1 MSNLPSSSPP
11 SEVPAPTAGV
21 AQPVGEKVRLRLAVS
36 RGALGL
42 ELAEPCEFGPLRIVE
57 FGVTFPGLRYPID
70 LSGGVSQ
77 FRHRRGVLERLAIEL
92 RPHALSAWL
101 AQSLH
106 ELVGPLERPPRVSAT
121 TERLEFGF
129 NSASA
134 ALAFDL
140 VWAPLEGHACF
151 VVEHAR
157 GIGLSGPALAYVERA
172 LDSAL
177 GHVAKREGRLIRF
190 ERGLQRLLQE
200 WLAPEGVRLPGSEG
214 GQFGP
219 PNLGLEDSLILV
231 RDAALPPSELSR
243 AALRAVEWAR
253 FLREPDDLLARG
265 EFDQARVLYTR
276 LLDEAPRHP
285 EIVKLIAEIDFL
297 STAAPNV
304 QLGMLR
310 ELGPDLPFLPVTAA
324 LLELASEPEAA
335 CQAYEAFA
343 RSEPFAPLAAFAW
356 LAAARSAPDVRA
368 QHACFDKAVARCP
381 SLGSV
386 RWARFEARVGS
397 GKLSAA
403 LLDAEQLEH
412 LSQSANQRSAV
423 CLKVARHFHAAGRA
437 EEAARYFE
445 RSLRY
450 TPEDIEAT
458 SGLAR
463 AFAAVGRHQQA
474 IKLLMRATA
483 LGEKRGQPDVE
494 ACLDLALLLA
504 EELHD
509 LPQAIS
515 RVRQVTHESGR
526 LPQARFLEACWRAEL
541 GDLIGAS
548 AAFDR
553 FREALELEPQ
563 PKQVEAARL
572 IRAATFAEEQMLDWE
587 AAEGY
592 WALAVRLFPYDIE
605 LAALYRRFGQAR
617 VDQR

>member
-1 MSNLPSSSPP
+1 M
-11 SEVPAPTAGV
+11 PAPKDEA
-21 AQPVGEKVRLRLAVS
+21 ARPASEKVLLRLAVS

-42 ELAEPCEFGPLRIVE
+42 ELAEPCAFGPLRIVE
-57 FGVTFPGLRYPID
+57 FSVTFPGLRYPID

-92 RPHALSAWL
+92 QPHTLSVWF
-101 AQSLH
+101 AQRLH
-106 ELVGPLERPPRVSAT
+106 ELIGPLERPPRVSAT

-151 VVEHAR
+151 VVEQAR

-172 LDSAL
+172 LDSTL

-190 ERGLQRLLQE
+190 ERGVQRLLQE
-200 WLAPEGVRLPGSEG
+200 WLAPEGVRLPGSDS

-219 PNLGLEDSLILV
+219 PNLGPENSLILSL
-231 RDAALPPSELSR
+231 DAALPPSELSR

-253 FLREPDDLLARG
+253 FLREPDELLARG
-265 EFDQARVLYTR
+265 EFEQARILYMR

-285 EIVKLIAEIDFL
+285 EIVKLIAEIDSL
-297 STAAPNV
+297 STVAPNV

-310 ELGPDLPFLPVTAA
+310 ELGQDLPLLPVTAA

-343 RSEPFAPLAAFAW
+343 RSEAFAPLAAFA
-356 LAAARSAPDVRA
+356 LLTAARSAPDVRA
-368 QHACFDKAVARCP
+368 QQAFFDKAVARCP
-381 SLGSV
+381 SLASV
-386 RWARFEARVGS
+386 RWARFEARVVS

-403 LLDAEQLEH
+403 LIDAEQLEH
-412 LSQSANQRSAV
+412 LSQGANERSAV
-423 CLKVARHFHAAGRA
+423 CLKVARDFHAAGRA
-437 EEAARYFE
+437 EEAARFFE

-463 AFAAVGRHQQA
+463 ALAGVGRHQQA
-474 IKLLMRATA
+474 IKLLLRATA
-483 LGEKRGQPDVE
+483 LSEKRGQPDVG

-526 LPQARFLEACWRAEL
+526 LPQARFLEASWRAEL
-541 GDLIGAS
+541 GDLSGAS
-548 AAFDR
+548 AAFHR

-563 PKQVEAARL
+563 PKQEVVAWL
-572 IRAATFAEEQMLDWE
+572 IRAATFAEQQMLDWE

-592 WALAVRLFPYDIE
+592 WALAVRLFPHDTE
-605 LAALYRRFGQAR
+605 LGALYRHFGKAR
-617 VDQR
+617 VNQR

>member
-1 MSNLPSSSPP
+1 VSNLPSSSPP
-11 SEVPAPTAGV
+11 SEVAAPEGALPR
-21 AQPVGEKVRLRLAVS
+21 AAGEKIPLRLAVS

-42 ELAEPCEFGPLRIVE
+42 ELAEPCAFGPLRIVE
-57 FGVTFPGLRYPID
+57 FSVTFPGLRYPID
-70 LSGGVSQ
+70 LSGGVHQ

-92 RPHALSAWL
+92 QPHALSAWL
-101 AQSLH
+101 AQRLQ
-106 ELVGPLERPPRVSAT
+106 ELIGPLERPPHVNAT

-129 NSASA
+129 NSALV

-140 VWAPLEGHACF
+140 VWAPWEGDACF
-151 VVEHAR
+151 VIERAR

-177 GHVAKREGRLIRF
+177 GHVAQREGRLIRF
-190 ERGLQRLLQE
+190 EKGVQQLLRG
-200 WLAPEGVRLPGSEG
+200 WLAPEGVRLPGNEG

-219 PNLGLEDSLILV
+219 PSVSPGGSWHLAQDL
-231 RDAALPPSELSR
+231 ALPPPELSQ

-253 FLREPDDLLARG
+253 FLTEPDDLLARG
-265 EFDQARVLYTR
+265 ELELARLLYMR
-276 LLDEAPRHP
+276 RLDEAPRHP
-285 EIVKLIAEIDFL
+285 EIVKLVAEIDAL
-297 STAAPNV
+297 STVAPSV
-304 QLGMLR
+304 QLAMLR
-310 ELGPDLPFLPVTAA
+310 ELGQELPLSPVTAG
-324 LLELASEPEAA
+324 LLELASDPEAA

-343 RSEPFAPLAAFAW
+343 RSEAFAPLAAFAL
-356 LAAARSAPDVRA
+356 LAAARSAPEARA
-368 QHACFDKAVARCP
+368 QHALFDKAVARCQ
-381 SLGSV
+381 SLASV
-386 RWARFEARVGS
+386 RWARFEASVVS
-397 GKLSAA
+397 GKLSTA

-412 LSQSANQRSAV
+412 LSQGANQRSAV

-437 EEAARYFE
+437 EEAARFFE

-463 AFAAVGRHQQA
+463 ALAGVGRHQQA

-483 LGEKRGQPDVE
+483 LSEKRGQPDVE

-526 LPQARFLEACWRAEL
+526 LPQARFLEASWRAEL
-541 GDLIGAS
+541 GDLSGAS

-563 PKQVEAARL
+563 PKQEVVAWL
-572 IRAATFAEEQMLDWE
+572 IRAATFAQEQMLDWE

-592 WALAVRLFPYDIE
+592 WTLAVRLFPHDME
-605 LAALYRRFGQAR
+605 LGALYRRFAKAR
-617 VDQR
+617 VNQR

>member
-1 MSNLPSSSPP
+1 VSNFPSSSPP
-11 SEVPAPTAGV
+11 SEVPAPEGAV
-21 AQPVGEKVRLRLAVS
+21 SRAASEKIPLRLAVS

-42 ELAEPCEFGPLRIVE
+42 ELAEPCAFEPLRIVE
-57 FGVTFPGLRYPID
+57 FSVTFPGLRYPID
-70 LSGGVSQ
+70 LSGGVHQ

-92 RPHALSAWL
+92 QPHTLSAWL
-101 AQSLH
+101 AQRLH
-106 ELVGPLERPPRVSAT
+106 DLIGPLERPPRVHAT
-121 TERLEFGF
+121 AERLEFGF
-129 NSASA
+129 NSVSA

-140 VWAPLEGHACF
+140 VWAPWEGDACF
-151 VVEHAR
+151 VIERAR

-177 GHVAKREGRLIRF
+177 GHAAKREGRLIRF
-190 ERGLQRLLQE
+190 EKGVQRLLRG
-200 WLAPEGVRLPGSEG
+200 WLAPEGVRLPRNED

-219 PNLGLEDSLILV
+219 PSLSPRGSLLLAQDS
-231 RDAALPPSELSR
+231 ALPPPELSQ

-265 EFDQARVLYTR
+265 ELEQARILYMR

-285 EIVKLIAEIDFL
+285 EIVKLVAEIDAL
-297 STAAPNV
+297 STVAPSV
-304 QLGMLR
+304 QLAMLR
-310 ELGPDLPFLPVTAA
+310 ELGQDLPLLPVTAG
-324 LLELASEPEAA
+324 LLELASDPEAA

-343 RSEPFAPLAAFAW
+343 RSEAFAPLAAFAL

-368 QHACFDKAVARCP
+368 QHALFDQAVARCQ
-381 SLGSV
+381 SLASV
-386 RWARFEARVGS
+386 RWARFEASVAS

-412 LSQSANQRSAV
+412 LSQGANQRSAV

-437 EEAARYFE
+437 EEAARFLE

-450 TPEDIEAT
+450 APEDIEAT
-458 SGLAR
+458 CGLAR
-463 AFAAVGRHQQA
+463 AFAGVGRHQQA

-483 LGEKRGQPDVE
+483 LSEKRGHPDVE
-494 ACLDLALLLA
+494 ACFDLALLLA

-526 LPQARFLEACWRAEL
+526 LPQARFLEASWRAEL

-553 FREALELEPQ
+553 LREALELEPQ
-563 PKQVEAARL
+563 PKQEAVGWL
-572 IRAATFAEEQMLDWE
+572 IRAANFAQEQMLDWE

-592 WALAVRLFPYDIE
+592 WALAVRLFPHDME
-605 LAALYRRFGQAR
+605 LGALYRRFGKAR
-617 VDQR
+617 LEQP